1 MRRLSI
7 LLAAP
12 LVHAPAVAQPAA
24 AAPAAVPDLAACF
37 AAQNARA
44 PFLGL
49 VAAELGDAH
58 FLQTAGQVGSGPPTR
73 ATQYRLASVGKVF
86 TQVALARLIDQGRI
100 RMDAPIGTYLPELP
114 PAFAAITVE
123 QLVHHRGGVA
133 HGLRLDPQSVAIMR
147 SAHSAHDL
155 LPLVVNEPLAFPPG
169 SQTQYS
175 NGGYYL
181 LGAII
186 EAVTH
191 KTYGEFLQ
199 SELFAPLGMTRT
211 GLVAGPETA
220 MSLSM
225 MAPPGAP
232 PPSEPAPMR
241 GFPDLPATPAGDAV
255 STADDLVRLG
265 RALLGGRF
273 VTRATLEQIFLRR
286 AGAWGIGQAGG
297 RPGANTWF
305 MALPDRNAT
314 LVVLTNYDPP
324 AGELMGEVLTA
335 HLNGAPCRP
344 VSAAERPAPLI
355 IRRPGP
361 PPPGGPTP
369 HP

>member
-1 MRRLSI
+1 MRRLSAL
-7 LLAAP
+7 LLAAS
-12 LVHAPAVAQPAA
+12 LVQTPVHAQPAPMA
-24 AAPAAVPDLAACF
+24 SPAPTAPLDLAACY

-49 VAAELGDAH
+49 VAAEQGATH
-58 FLQTAGQVGSGPPTR
+58 FLQTAGRVGAGAPTR

-86 TQVALARLIDQGRI
+86 TQVALGRLIDQGKI
-100 RMDAPIGTYLPELP
+100 RLDAPIGTYLPELP

-133 HGLRLDPQSVAIMR
+133 HGLRIDPQSVAILR
-147 SAHSAHDL
+147 AAHSAHDL

-181 LGAII
+181 LGAVI
-186 EAVTH
+186 EAVAH
-191 KTYGEFLQ
+191 KTYGEYLQ
-199 SELFAPLGMTRT
+199 SELFGPLGMTRT
-211 GLVAGPETA
+211 GMVAGPETA

-232 PPSEPAPMR
+232 PPSEPGPMR

-255 STADDLVRLG
+255 STADDLLRLG
-265 RALLGGRF
+265 RALNGGQF
-273 VTRATLEQIFLRR
+273 VTRATLEQIFPRR
-286 AGAWGIGQAGG
+286 AGVWGLGQAGG

-305 MALPDRNAT
+305 MALPDRGAT

-324 AGELMGEVLTA
+324 AGELMGQVLTA
-335 HLNGAPCRP
+335 RLNGEPCHP
-344 VSAAERPAPLI
+344 LSAAERPGPLI
-355 IRRPGP
+355 IRRPGAP
-361 PPPGGPTP
+361 PPRP
-369 HP
+369 